1 VERDNNCGTIILII
15 VDKERAKKL
24 AKKTISKHAKGFC
37 NPGRT
42 EVENNLQCDK
52 NLTIKTGLS
61 ICHIPSQLLVFFAKT
76 KGFAE
81 HKCCGKEYELVTNPS
96 SLHCSHPHDTTES

>member
-15 VDKERAKKL
+15 VDKEREKKL

-42 EVENNLQCDK
+42 EVENNLQSDK
-52 NLTIKTGLS
+52 KSDNKNRALDLPHTVTTAG
-61 ICHIPSQLLVFFAKT
+61 VFCKNQRVCRA
-76 KGFAE
+76 
-81 HKCCGKEYELVTNPS
+81 
-96 SLHCSHPHDTTES
+96 